1 MSGVRW
7 FAVALLLSGS
17 LAGCGA
23 VQRACSAVGCTS
35 TVWVDATS
43 ALATYSG
50 ATATLCV
57 HDRCST
63 QVLSADLPQVGVHL
77 GPDNAGPDEE
87 FPVDQALAVHL
98 TVTRAGA
105 TLLDVTE
112 QATLVEDQPN
122 GERCDP
128 TCWVAAFD
136 LAASGL
142 TPADPV
148 PER

>member
-1 MSGVRW
+1 MVG
-7 FAVALLLSGS
+7 LLLSS
-17 LAGCGA
+17 ALTGCGA
-23 VQRACSAVGCTS
+23 LQHGCSAVGCAS

-63 QVLSADLPQVGVHL
+63 QVLSAERPQVGVRL
-77 GPDNAGPDEE
+77 GPDNSGPDDE
-87 FPVDQALAVHL
+87 FPLDQPLAVHL
-98 TVTRAGA
+98 TVTRSGT

-122 GERCDP
+122 GDRCDP

-142 TPADPV
+142 TPADPI